1 MSNSRRIKQV
11 VFIYLFRH
19 ALLMYV
25 KIVTKAKESMNFR
38 GSWSHRGGRREKK
51 PWNAINTVTIHKFK
65 NNITNAYT
73 SEKGR

>member
-1 MSNSRRIKQV
+1 
-11 VFIYLFRH
+11 
-19 ALLMYV
+19 MYG
-25 KIVTKAKESMNFR
+25 KIVMKTKESMNFR

-65 NNITNAYT
+65 NNITNACT